1 MRPSRERQLAALEDL
16 YRELLL
22 AALRNCARGRYGLF
36 ARNDHALSQ
45 YGAQL
50 RARLE
55 DPAVAEL
62 LDLGAKID
70 RLRHG
75 AGLEPFQLHERLLK
89 MRSSHDSNT
98 PGEPKL
104 ARQWLD
110 ELT

>member
-1 MRPSRERQLAALEDL
+1 MRPSRESQLADLEDL

-22 AALRNCARGRYGLF
+22 EALWVCARGRYGLIVH
-36 ARNDHALSQ
+36 NDHALSQ

-50 RARLE
+50 RSRLQ

-62 LDLGAKID
+62 LDLGAKIE

-75 AGLEPFQLHERLLK
+75 TGLEPFRLHERLLK